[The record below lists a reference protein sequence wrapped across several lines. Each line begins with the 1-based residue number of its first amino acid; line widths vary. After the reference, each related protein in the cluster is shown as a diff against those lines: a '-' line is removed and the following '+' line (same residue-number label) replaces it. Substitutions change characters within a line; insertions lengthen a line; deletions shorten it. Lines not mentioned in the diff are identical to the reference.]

1 MTSRLRWGV
10 LGTARIA
17 VDAVIPAMQRST
29 TSEVVALA
37 SRDGERARRLAAR
50 LGVPRSYGSYEQLLD
65 DPDIDAVYVP
75 LPNTLHTRWA
85 ARAAEAGKHVF
96 CEKPLSTTAAEAEW
110 LLAVRDR
117 TGVRIQ
123 EAFMV
128 RTHLQWVL
136 AQDLLARGEL
146 GTLRAIQ
153 GFFSFDVTD
162 PQDIVN
168 QLPLGGGGLLDIG
181 CYPVFLSRQLTGQ
194 EPTHALAVMDHD
206 PVTGVDRL
214 GSAVLCFPGVQASFT
229 YSTQLV
235 AYERMQVFGTRARLD
250 VERPFTPPRDRPSRL
265 VLDRAGSG
273 EEAELFQVPA
283 CDQYTVAVDAFVD
296 ALREARPQPVS
307 LEDSVC
313 NARVLDAVRR
323 SAASGRREAV
333 IAA

>member
-1 MTSRLRWGV
+1 MRLRWGV

-17 VDAVIPAMQRST
+17 VDAVVPAMQRST
-29 TSEVVALA
+29 TSSMVALA
-37 SRDGERARRLAAR
+37 SRDGEHARRVAAR
-50 LGVPRSYGSYEQLLD
+50 LGVPRSYGSYQQLLD

-75 LPNTLHTRWA
+75 LPNTMHARWA
-85 ARAAEAGKHVF
+85 AKAAEAGKHVL
-96 CEKPLSTTAAEAEW
+96 CEKPLTTTAAEAEW
-110 LLAVRDR
+110 LLGVRDR

-128 RTHLQWVL
+128 RTHPQWVH
-136 AQDLLARGEL
+136 AQSLVERGEL
-146 GTLRAIQ
+146 GTVRAIQ

-168 QLPLGGGGLLDIG
+168 QLGLGGGGLLDIG
-181 CYPVFLSRQLTGQ
+181 CYPVFLSRLLTGQ
-194 EPTHALAVMDHD
+194 EPTHVVATIEID
-206 PVTGVDRL
+206 PLTGVDRL

-235 AYERMQVFGTRARLD
+235 AHERMQIFGTLASLH

-265 VLDRAGSG
+265 VLARAGSAS
-273 EEAELFQVPA
+273 EQTEVVQVPA
-283 CDQYTVAVDAFVD
+283 CDQYTVAVDAFVE

-307 LEDSVC
+307 LEDSVS

-323 SAASGRREAV
+323 SSVSGQLEAV
-333 IAA
+333 VAA